1 MMTKSLY
8 WHFYFDNIYLKR
20 VLRFFIKD
28 GKNLKAANWLLKC
41 SALHKQKFGF
51 GNFTWFQLLFKKIL
65 WQTQMISYLRF
76 KKRTVYPKTLSL
88 PKQIYKTLS
97 IAYEARKHRIWS
109 FKNSKV
115 ENKIFLNTYKL
126 TYKYEKV
133 NIMKKINNS
142 KFLAYRY
149 RYALFA
155 LSNKRRR

>member
-1 MMTKSLY
+1 
-8 WHFYFDNIYLKR
+8 
-20 VLRFFIKD
+20 
-28 GKNLKAANWLLKC
+28 
-41 SALHKQKFGF
+41 
-51 GNFTWFQLLFKKIL
+51 
-65 WQTQMISYLRF
+65 MISYLRF